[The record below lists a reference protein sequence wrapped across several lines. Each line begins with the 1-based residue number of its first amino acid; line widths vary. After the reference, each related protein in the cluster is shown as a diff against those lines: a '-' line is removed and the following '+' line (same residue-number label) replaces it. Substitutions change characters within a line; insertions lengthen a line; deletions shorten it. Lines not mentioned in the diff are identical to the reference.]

1 MCDNTFMMTI
11 KEISDKLKV
20 IAALYNKSTLEMLND
35 IMNFWI
41 ERHHSTG
48 GEYQH
53 TNPETKDLSKR
64 MDMAYEKIREE
75 RGELSEAVEDD

>member
-1 MCDNTFMMTI
+1 
-11 KEISDKLKV
+11 
-20 IAALYNKSTLEMLND
+20 MLND

>member
-1 MCDNTFMMTI
+1 
-11 KEISDKLKV
+11 
-20 IAALYNKSTLEMLND
+20 
-35 IMNFWI
+35 MNYWI
-41 ERHHSTG
+41 ERHSTG

-75 RGELSEAVEDD
+75 RELSEAVEDD